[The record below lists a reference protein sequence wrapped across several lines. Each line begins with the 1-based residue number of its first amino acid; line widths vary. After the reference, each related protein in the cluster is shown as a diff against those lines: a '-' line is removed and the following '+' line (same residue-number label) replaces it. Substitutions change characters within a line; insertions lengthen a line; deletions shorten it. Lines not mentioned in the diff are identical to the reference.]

1 MGSYCEIYFDKTEV
15 CGAKSVVP
23 DHFCALFQES
33 DRVVRPSRDEDDES
47 PDVVYEACRAVVLSR
62 LDLLGC
68 TAAVA
73 RERLMAWLAAT
84 RETWDEYRADG
95 AWAEETAAA
104 LHSFSVDE
112 WYCRAPEVLATLYSR
127 EDATDEIDRHMR
139 DRDGDGWLWFD
150 GYGSLMSLR
159 ALLDACADVQS
170 VTLDISALI
179 GGGWIEPDERVCEDR
194 RASAPLDP
202 RPLATTVILAEGSSD
217 IRILQRSLAALFPE
231 RADYFSFFNHAE
243 LSVDGGTG
251 YLVKFLKAF
260 AAARAPLRL
269 IAVFDNDT
277 AGRQAHRQAGALGL
291 PDNMMV
297 VALPDIELARRYP
310 TIGPQGEHII
320 DINGKA
326 ASIEMYLGLAALTKD
341 GALRRVR
348 WSGYN
353 TAAGA
358 YQGEVEGKAEVE
370 AAFLR
375 AVANCSD
382 PVKARQAYPDLT
394 EVWIA
399 IFHAVEKAAEA
410 AERKLHDRIGDV
422 E

>member
-68 TAAVA
+68 TATVA

-104 LHSFSVDE
+104 LHSFSADE
-112 WYCRAPEVLATLYSR
+112 WYRRAPEVLATFYSR

-170 VTLDISALI
+170 VTLDVTALI
-179 GGGWIEPDERVCEDR
+179 GGGWIEPDDRVCEDR

>member
-33 DRVVRPSRDEDDES
+33 DRVVRPSHDEDDES
-47 PDVVYEACRAVVLSR
+47 PDVVYQACRAVVLSR

-68 TAAVA
+68 TATVA

-310 TIGPQGEHII
+310 TIGPQGEHIV

>member
-15 CGAKSVVP
+15 CGAKSAVP

-33 DRVVRPSRDEDDES
+33 DRVVRPSSDEEDES
-47 PDVVYEACRAVVLSR
+47 PDVGYEAPRAVVLAR

-68 TAAVA
+68 TAMVA
-73 RERLMAWLAAT
+73 RERLEAWLAST
-84 RETWDEYRADG
+84 RETWEECSADG
-95 AWAEETAAA
+95 DWAEETAAA
-104 LHSFSVDE
+104 LRSFSVDE
-112 WYCRAPEVLATLYSR
+112 WYRRAPEVLTTFYSR

-139 DRDGDGWLWFD
+139 DRDSDGWLWFN

-159 ALLDACADVQS
+159 ALLDACADVQA
-170 VTLDISALI
+170 VRLDITALI
-179 GGGWIEPDERVCEDR
+179 GGGWIEPDAKICEDR

-243 LSVDGGTG
+243 LSVDGDAA

-269 IAVFDNDT
+269 VAVFDNDT
-277 AGRQAHRQAGALGL
+277 AGRQAHRQASALGL

-297 VALPDIELARRYP
+297 VALPDTELARRYP
-310 TIGPQGEHII
+310 TVGPQGEHLV
-320 DINGKA
+320 DVNGKA
-326 ASIEMYLGLAALTKD
+326 ASIELYLGQAALTKG

-348 WSGYN
+348 
-353 TAAGA
+353 
-358 YQGEVEGKAEVE
+358 
-370 AAFLR
+370 
-375 AVANCSD
+375 
-382 PVKARQAYPDLT
+382 
-394 EVWIA
+394 
-399 IFHAVEKAAEA
+399 
-410 AERKLHDRIGDV
+410 
-422 E
+422 